1 MDAGDYLQRDLS
13 ALLDALAA
21 SDVEELEL
29 QHGELSIR
37 LHRMLGTVPAETA
50 PPVMSGES
58 ASGLGVLPAAVLSTL
73 VGTFYRAG
81 TPGEAP
87 LVVEG
92 SQVDDDTVIGII
104 EALGSLTEVRA
115 GYRGTVVRVLAT
127 DGHVVEYGQQLIE
140 IAVDG

>member
-1 MDAGDYLQRDLS
+1 MEAGDYLQQEFS

-29 QHGELSIR
+29 QRGELSIR
-37 LHRMLGTVPAETA
+37 LHRVLA
-50 PPVMSGES
+50 PHSGE
-58 ASGLGVLPAAVLSTL
+58 AAPSRQPEDAVSDGEAATVAVRSTL

-81 TPGEAP
+81 TSGEAP

-92 SQVDDDTVIGII
+92 SQVKDDTVIGII
-104 EALGSLTEVRA
+104 EALGALTEVPS

-127 DGHVVEYGQQLIE
+127 DGHVVEYGQPLIE
-140 IAVDG
+140 VALDG